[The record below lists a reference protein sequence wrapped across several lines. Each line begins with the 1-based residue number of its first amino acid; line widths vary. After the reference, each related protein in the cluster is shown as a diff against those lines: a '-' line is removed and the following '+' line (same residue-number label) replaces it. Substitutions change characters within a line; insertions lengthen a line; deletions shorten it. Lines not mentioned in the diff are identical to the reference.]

1 MTALKPGAGAVLLL
15 IGAAVAVHL
24 IATQLY
30 DPTVEGTARTVW
42 AVLDPLMVVG
52 LLITLL
58 ATWGWKRRVDADAD
72 RSVSRE
78 WLETNVILYLAAA
91 LLLAVLWNWIG
102 TMFSEPSVSEG
113 LLWVAIDSTLPL
125 LLASVGLRLLRE

>member
-1 MTALKPGAGAVLLL
+1 MTALKLGAGAVLLL

-30 DPTVEGTARTVW
+30 DPAVEGTALTVW

-52 LLITLL
+52 LLITLV
-58 ATWGWKRRVDADAD
+58 AAWRWKRRVDADAD

-113 LLWVAIDSTLPL
+113 LLWVAIASTLPL

>member
-1 MTALKPGAGAVLLL
+1 MTALKTAAGAVLLL

-30 DPTVEGTARTVW
+30 DPTVEGPALTVW

-52 LLITLL
+52 LLITLF
-58 ATWGWKRRVDADAD
+58 AAWRWKRRVDADAD

-78 WLETNVILYLAAA
+78 WLEANAILYFAAA

-125 LLASVGLRLLRE
+125 LLASVGLRLLQE

>member
-30 DPTVEGTARTVW
+30 DPTVEGTALTVW

-52 LLITLL
+52 LLITLF
-58 ATWGWKRRVDADAD
+58 AGWGWKRRVDADAD